1 MAVPV
6 RLKVFKGEEL
16 IATRDFERDMIKIGR
31 LSTAHLCL
39 EDDKASRIHSV
50 LNVEGD
56 GKLSIVD
63 MGSVEGTF
71 LNGKRVNKG
80 FVNFGDEI
88 GIGGS
93 RILVERVGEE
103 LEGALGEVSRPTEPG
118 TLNLIADGPEPR
130 RPPAP
135 VTAVAP
141 PPERSAV
148 EPAAPRAASP
158 SPVVAQQAPAAAA
171 VPAAVRAAPP
181 PPPPAAPEPNQ
192 SAEGRSASGPLVR
205 GPERQAARA
214 PASPQRPRGGVLVD
228 GRHRTLFLH
237 EKPFNTYVPHA
248 PTARRPTERAG
259 ALGLQIRYL
268 WGDQILQV
276 SQHGRPEAVFVG
288 TTRRSELRIANDRL
302 PIAEHALATPE
313 GDAWALHL
321 AEGMR
326 GELEHEGQRKPIGPG
341 THELRPVDFAWVDLG
356 GVIAE
361 LSFTSQPK
369 RVVVPLSESVDY
381 RFLNLLV
388 LLLVIGA
395 AFMITASTHTEADL
409 LADDLTAH
417 RLVVAKF
424 LITEA
429 AKPKRNV
436 LLDRLADVKD
446 PMPGEAAER
455 HKGEEGKMGKKD
467 APIVRQNRS
476 APKAIDINAK
486 DLVKNSGLLKTL
498 GTGGG
503 GGLST
508 IFGQGGLG
516 GDLKGAVGNIVG
528 SRVGDSGGFGGLGL
542 KGTGTGGGGMGNT
555 IGIGGIGTRGRGG
568 GITGYGTGVGNLDPK
583 RKADVGITD
592 TDATVQGSLD
602 RELIRKVIRAN
613 IGQIRYCYESEL
625 QTKPNLAGKVAVRFI
640 ISPSGDVAQA
650 QVAEG
655 STLNEPRLSECI
667 RVRVRGWKFPSPKG
681 GGNVIVTY
689 PFLFKPSGE

>member
-16 IATRDFERDMIKIGR
+16 VATRDFERDMIKIGR

-56 GKLSIVD
+56 GRLSVVD

-80 FVNFGDEI
+80 FVNLGDEI
-88 GIGGS
+88 RIGGT
-93 RILVERVGEE
+93 RILVERIGMGEE
-103 LEGALGEVSRPTEPG
+103 LEGALGEVSQPTVPG
-118 TLNLIADGPEPR
+118 TLNVLADASPTLPTPVPMGAVVAPGIVAPEP
-130 RPPAP
+130 
-135 VTAVAP
+135 V
-141 PPERSAV
+141 
-148 EPAAPRAASP
+148 APRAASP
-158 SPVVAQQAPAAAA
+158 RAAQAAPVTVAQAAA
-171 VPAAVRAAPP
+171 VAVAQAAPVTVRAAPP
-181 PPPPAAPEPNQ
+181 ARGALEPPAVWAK
-192 SAEGRSASGPLVR
+192 
-205 GPERQAARA
+205 
-214 PASPQRPRGGVLVD
+214 SPRDGVVVD
-228 GRHRTLFLH
+228 GRQRTLFLH
-237 EKPFNTYVPHA
+237 EKDFNTYVPRA
-248 PTARRPTERAG
+248 PNARRPAERAG
-259 ALGLQIRYL
+259 DLGLQIRYL
-268 WGDQILQV
+268 WGDQILQI

-288 TTRRSELRIANDRL
+288 TTRRSELRLSSDRF

-313 GDAWALHL
+313 GDTWAIHL

-326 GELEHEGQRKPIGPG
+326 GELDHEGQRKPIGPG

-356 GVIAE
+356 GVVAE
-361 LSFTSQPK
+361 LSFTNQPK

-395 AFMITASTHTEADL
+395 AFIITASTHTEADV

-417 RLVVAKF
+417 KLVVAKF

-455 HKGEEGKMGKKD
+455 HKGDEGKMGKKD
-467 APIVRQNRS
+467 APIVKQNRS

-528 SRVGDSGGFGGLGL
+528 SKVGDSGGFGGLGL
-542 KGTGTGGGGMGNT
+542 RGAGSGGGGMGNT

-592 TDATVQGSLD
+592 TEASVQGSLD
-602 RELIRKVIRAN
+602 RELIRRVIRAN

-625 QTKPNLAGKVAVRFI
+625 QAKPGLAGKVAVRFI

-655 STLNEPRLSECI
+655 STLNEARLSECI
-667 RVRVRGWKFPSPKG
+667 RVRVRSWKFPSPKG

>member
-1 MAVPV
+1 MAVPL
-6 RLKVFKGEEL
+6 RLKIFRGEEL
-16 IATRDFERDMIKIGR
+16 VATRDFERDMIKIGR

-39 EDDKASRIHSV
+39 DDEKASRIHSV

-56 GKLSIVD
+56 GRLSIVD
-63 MGSVEGTF
+63 MSGVEGTY

-88 GIGGS
+88 RIGDTRIVVARPNGS
-93 RILVERVGEE
+93 GEE
-103 LEGALGEVSRPTEPG
+103 LESPVRESSRPTMPSLQALVG
-118 TLNLIADGPEPR
+118 NLSAAADGVELEAPVQAPPPPAAP
-130 RPPAP
+130 PPAP
-135 VTAVAP
+135 AAI
-141 PPERSAV
+141 PE
-148 EPAAPRAASP
+148 
-158 SPVVAQQAPAAAA
+158 AAAA
-171 VPAAVRAAPP
+171 PARPAPRAAPP
-181 PPPPAAPEPNQ
+181 PPPPAAFEPEPDYPP
-192 SAEGRSASGPLVR
+192 S
-205 GPERQAARA
+205 A
-214 PASPQRPRGGVLVD
+214 PAQDGVLIE
-228 GRHRTLFLH
+228 GRHRTFLLH
-237 EKPFNTYVPHA
+237 QKPFASYVPR
-248 PTARRPTERAG
+248 PLEARRPAERG
-259 ALGLQIRYL
+259 DLGLQIRFL

-276 SQHGRPEAVFVG
+276 YQQAKPEAVYVG
-288 TTRRSELRIANDRL
+288 STSRCALRIAADKF
-302 PIAEHALATPE
+302 PGADHALVTPS
-313 GDAWALHL
+313 GGGWTINLS
-321 AEGMR
+321 EGMR
-326 GELEHEGQRKPIGPG
+326 GELDRDGQRKAIGAG
-341 THELRPVDFAWVDLG
+341 SYELHPVDFAWVDLG
-356 GVIAE
+356 GIRAE
-361 LSFTSQPK
+361 LSFASQPK
-369 RVVVPLSESVDY
+369 RVIVPLSESLDY

-388 LLLVIGA
+388 LLLVLGSIFA
-395 AFMITASTHTEADL
+395 ITASTHTEADV
-409 LADDLTAH
+409 LADDLTANK
-417 RLVVAKF
+417 LVVAKF

-436 LLDRLADVKD
+436 LLDRLSDVKD

-467 APIVRQNRS
+467 APIVKQNRS

-542 KGTGTGGGGMGNT
+542 KGTGSGGGGMGNT

-583 RKADVGITD
+583 KKADVGITD
-592 TDATVQGSLD
+592 SDSTVVGSLD
-602 RELIRKVIRAN
+602 KELIRRVIRAN

-625 QTKPNLAGKVAVRFI
+625 QAKPNLAGKVSVRFI
-640 ISPSGDVAQA
+640 INQTGDVAQA

-667 RVRVRGWKFPSPKG
+667 RTRVRSWKFPSPKG
-681 GGNVIVTY
+681 GGNVVVTY
-689 PFLFKPSGE
+689 PFVFRPSGE

>member
-1 MAVPV
+1 MAVPL
-6 RLKVFKGEEL
+6 RLKVYRGEEL
-16 IATRDFERDMIKIGR
+16 LATRDFERDMIKIGR

-39 EDDKASRIHSV
+39 DEEKASRIHSV

-56 GKLSIVD
+56 GRLSVVD
-63 MGSVEGTF
+63 MSGVEGTY

-88 GIGGS
+88 RIGDT
-93 RILVERVGEE
+93 RIIVVRGGEE
-103 LEGALGEVSRPTEPG
+103 LEAPAMGSSRTTMPSLQMLVG
-118 TLNLIADGPEPR
+118 NL
-130 RPPAP
+130 PAP
-135 VTAVAP
+135 EGVQLEASAPSLAGSVGPATAPGAAALPTAP
-141 PPERSAV
+141 PPAAAFAP
-148 EPAAPRAASP
+148 PAAF
-158 SPVVAQQAPAAAA
+158 APAAVAA
-171 VPAAVRAAPP
+171 AWSRPAPP
-181 PPPPAAPEPNQ
+181 PPPIEAFEPAPAFDASAAP
-192 SAEGRSASGPLVR
+192 AD
-205 GPERQAARA
+205 
-214 PASPQRPRGGVLVD
+214 GVVIE
-228 GRHRTLFLH
+228 GRHRTFRLH
-237 EKPFNTYVPHA
+237 QKPFNSYVARA
-248 PTARRPTERAG
+248 PSTRRPTDRAG

-268 WGDQILQV
+268 WGDQLLQV
-276 SQHGRPEAVFVG
+276 SQHAQPEAVYVG
-288 TTRRSELRIANDRL
+288 STSRCTLHIASDKL
-302 PIAEHALATPE
+302 SGADHALVTAAGAGWT
-313 GDAWALHL
+313 LNL

-326 GELEHEGQRKPIGPG
+326 GELDRDGRREAIGPG
-341 THELRPVDFAWVDLG
+341 SYDLQPVDFAWVDLG
-356 GVIAE
+356 AVRAE
-361 LSFTSQPK
+361 LSFAAQPK
-369 RVVVPLSESVDY
+369 RVLVPLSESLDY

-388 LLLVIGA
+388 LLMVLA
-395 AFMITASTHTEADL
+395 AIFTITASTHTEADV
-409 LADDLTAH
+409 LADDLTANK
-417 RLVVAKF
+417 LVVAKF

-436 LLDRLADVKD
+436 LLDRLSDVKD

-455 HKGEEGKMGKKD
+455 HKGEEGKMGKKN
-467 APIVRQNRS
+467 APIVKQNRS

-542 KGTGTGGGGMGNT
+542 KGTGSGGGGMGNT

-583 RKADVGITD
+583 KKADVGISD
-592 TDATVQGSLD
+592 SDSTVMGSLD
-602 RELIRKVIRAN
+602 KELIRRVIRAN

-625 QTKPNLAGKVAVRFI
+625 QSKPNLAGKVAVRFI
-640 ISPSGDVAQA
+640 INPSGDVSQA

-667 RVRVRGWKFPSPKG
+667 RIRVRSWKFPSPKG
-681 GGNVIVTY
+681 GGNVVVTY